1 VPDGRHVCAEHY
13 CHSRRVAAAG
23 CKARALGFTLRL
35 LVRTFLAWLRSA
47 LPVSFASRR
56 VAAAGCKAR
65 ALGFTLRLLVRTFL
79 AWLRSA
85 LPVSFASQPLVVKR
99 ARCAYRC
106 ALF

>member
-1 VPDGRHVCAEHY
+1 VPDGGMSAQSTIVI
-13 CHSRRVAAAG
+13 RVASQPPG
-23 CKARALGFTLRL
+23 CKARALGFTLR
-35 LVRTFLAWLRSA
+35 V
-47 LPVSFASRR
+47 
-56 VAAAGCKAR
+56 
-65 ALGFTLRLLVRTFL
+65 LVRTFL